1 MYVLKT
7 SEFIDV
13 YMRSGYAFRKTMQDE
28 PQLNEGQAGLVDGP
42 RLLESL
48 FPNPVC
54 RPSLR
59 WLRTNQGTLP
69 NVRIG
74 RLIWFNPQLVKSHLD
89 ARALGK
95 VKSR

>member
-1 MYVLKT
+1 MLC
-7 SEFIDV
+7 
-13 YMRSGYAFRKTMQDE
+13 GYALRKTMQTE
-28 PQLNEGQAGLVDGP
+28 PQSHEEQAGLVDGP

-59 WLRTNQGTLP
+59 WLRTNQEDLP

-74 RLIWFNPQLVKSHLD
+74 RLIWFDPKLVKTHLD